1 MKVVLIIGGAVSGST
16 AVKKLTDEGIRCV
29 VVEQNKM
36 PYGKIEDGLPRWHE
50 KQRINEYF
58 KIDDII
64 SHELVDFVPL
74 TRIGKDVSFEEIY
87 NMGWSCIYFAN
98 GAWKDRSFPI
108 KEIEEFDNF
117 YYQNPF
123 VYWFNHYHESSYNG
137 PNVNVKD
144 DAIVIGGGLASI
156 DVVKILMLETTKQAL
171 ANRNIK
177 TDILTLE
184 HKGIPKTLENLGVE
198 FEDLGVK
205 GCTLFY
211 RRRNMD
217 MPLGPMPPN
226 ATPER
231 IAKLQQVRVKILNNA
246 RRDYLFQFE
255 ERCKPIDKIVENDRL
270 AGLIFRRTEIV
281 DGRVKDIP
289 NSEFEVRSPLTISS
303 IGSIPEAIPG
313 VSAKGE
319 LFIISDEDT
328 GKFDDYENVF
338 AVGNA
343 VTGRGNIR
351 ESEVHARKVTQRFMD
366 EFLNWSEDDFKLVFD
381 QGWEKLA
388 ATTAKRTL
396 ATDQIQSILNRISES
411 QQRVGYNGDYQ
422 KWVEKHLP
430 VRLED
435 LLETEQN

>member
-137 PNVNVKD
+137 PKVNVKD

-156 DVVKILMLETTKQAL
+156 DVCKITQLELVRQKVESKLKILISLKWSTKVYQ
-171 ANRNIK
+171 
-177 TDILTLE
+177 
-184 HKGIPKTLENLGVE
+184 
-198 FEDLGVK
+198 
-205 GCTLFY
+205 
-211 RRRNMD
+211 
-217 MPLGPMPPN
+217 
-226 ATPER
+226 
-231 IAKLQQVRVKILNNA
+231 
-246 RRDYLFQFE
+246 
-255 ERCKPIDKIVENDRL
+255 
-270 AGLIFRRTEIV
+270 
-281 DGRVKDIP
+281 
-289 NSEFEVRSPLTISS
+289 
-303 IGSIPEAIPG
+303 
-313 VSAKGE
+313 
-319 LFIISDEDT
+319 
-328 GKFDDYENVF
+328 
-338 AVGNA
+338 
-343 VTGRGNIR
+343 NIR
-351 ESEVHARKVTQRFMD
+351 T
-366 EFLNWSEDDFKLVFD
+366 
-381 QGWEKLA
+381 
-388 ATTAKRTL
+388 
-396 ATDQIQSILNRISES
+396 I
-411 QQRVGYNGDYQ
+411 
-422 KWVEKHLP
+422 
-430 VRLED
+430 
-435 LLETEQN
+435 